1 MGHMGHIAFHLDKL
15 LKKSKEKYLI
25 DESMSR
31 FMQFSKWEVA
41 LRCWEYK
48 YLHIISGATEIRMM
62 VTRQIPSASLY
73 ISTFLTHVRKQIL
86 ILQKKHLIKLVFLA

>member
-1 MGHMGHIAFHLDKL
+1 MGQMGHIAFSLDKL
-15 LKKSKEKYLI
+15 LEKSKEKYLLI

-31 FMQFSKWEVA
+31 FMQFLEWEAA

-73 ISTFLTHVRKQIL
+73 ISSFLTQVRYANNFWPC
-86 ILQKKHLIKLVFLA
+86 KKAFY